1 MPVGAYRQVGPYR
14 GLIMSPHQLL
24 WNPITG
30 SDGCRAGDA
39 SDHAAA
45 PPRSVMNSR
54 RFIRIPQ
61 SEDHTL
67 PHRRKSVLCITAFW
81 PTRLPEWVMSDRG
94 GRCPRPMHARFA
106 PTADMARRACM
117 RWADVFGVR
126 NRSLLKLCLP
136 RQLQH
141 RSSVINHPN
150 QDLAK
155 NIGVCPPCPPTP
167 SSRAGALF

>member
-1 MPVGAYRQVGPYR
+1 
-14 GLIMSPHQLL
+14 MSPHQLL

-81 PTRLPEWVMSDRG
+81 PTRLPEWVRSVELV
-94 GRCPRPMHARFA
+94 RFETFPLYPHE
-106 PTADMARRACM
+106 PT
-117 RWADVFGVR
+117 
-126 NRSLLKLCLP
+126 
-136 RQLQH
+136 
-141 RSSVINHPN
+141 
-150 QDLAK
+150 
-155 NIGVCPPCPPTP
+155 
-167 SSRAGALF
+167 